1 MKAWFYGLT
10 QREQLSLLLMGLA
23 LALYLVYVLLV
34 APLGTA
40 RDDLARQNRGVAE
53 SLQRVD
59 TMVSQILALRE
70 SGGSVAGNRNLTTL
84 VNRSTATL
92 GLQVARLQ
100 PNSRG
105 EIQVRLE
112 GVAFDD
118 LLSWLHQM
126 EMRESLLVS
135 ELSISQGGSPGRV
148 NATIRLAQ
156 AG

>member
-1 MKAWFYGLT
+1 MRAWFDGLT
-10 QREQLSLLLMGLA
+10 QREQLSLLVLSLA
-23 LALYLVYVLLV
+23 LGLYLVYMVLV
-34 APLGTA
+34 APLGNS
-40 RDDLARQNRGVAE
+40 RDDLARQNHSIAE

-59 TMVSQILALRE
+59 AMVSQIITLRE
-70 SGGSVAGNRNLTTL
+70 TGGGAAGSRNLTTL
-84 VNRSTATL
+84 VNRTTASL

-105 EIQVRLE
+105 EIQVRFE
-112 GVAFDD
+112 AAAFDD

-126 EMRESLLVS
+126 EMAESLLVR
-135 ELSISQGGSPGRV
+135 ELSVTQGGSPGRV

>member
-1 MKAWFYGLT
+1 MKAWFNGLT
-10 QREQLSLLLMGLA
+10 QREQLSLLVLGLA
-23 LALYLVYVLLV
+23 LALYLLYMMLV
-34 APLGTA
+34 APLGNA
-40 RDDLARQNRGVAE
+40 RDDMARQNRGVAE

-59 TMVSQILALRE
+59 AMVSQILALRE
-70 SGGSVAGNRNLTTL
+70 SGGSAAGKRNLTTL
-84 VNRSTATL
+84 VNRSTAAL

-105 EIQVRLE
+105 EIQVRFE
-112 GVAFDD
+112 GASFDD

-126 EMRESLLVS
+126 EMRESLLVR
-135 ELSISQGGSPGRV
+135 ELSVTQGGSAGRV

>member
-1 MKAWFYGLT
+1 M
-10 QREQLSLLLMGLA
+10 
-23 LALYLVYVLLV
+23 
-34 APLGTA
+34 
-40 RDDLARQNRGVAE
+40 
-53 SLQRVD
+53 
-59 TMVSQILALRE
+59 
-70 SGGSVAGNRNLTTL
+70 
-84 VNRSTATL
+84 
-92 GLQVARLQ
+92 
-100 PNSRG
+100 
-105 EIQVRLE
+105 RLE

>member
-1 MKAWFYGLT
+1 MRAWFDGLT
-10 QREQLSLLLMGLA
+10 QREQLSLLLLGLA
-23 LALYLVYVLLV
+23 LALYLVYMLLV

-40 RDDLARQNRGVAE
+40 RDELARQNRGVAE
-53 SLQRVD
+53 SLHRVD
-59 TMVSQILALRE
+59 AMVSQILALRE
-70 SGGSVAGNRNLTTL
+70 TGGTVAGNRNLTTL
-84 VNRSTATL
+84 VNRSTAAL

-112 GVAFDD
+112 GAAFDD
-118 LLSWLHQM
+118 LLNWLHQM
-126 EMRESLLVS
+126 EMRESLLVR
-135 ELSISQGGSPGRV
+135 ELSITQGGSPGLV